1 MPTTNWDS
9 ERLDAFSAADGLHV
23 APFRDDGATYGT
35 LTWIWSVV
43 VDGALYVR
51 AYHGRDSRW
60 YRAAIRQKAGRIAVV
75 GDTLEVAFA
84 AVEGDLLDRIDDAYR
99 TRYERSPY
107 LAAMISPRA
116 RAATVRIDPRG

>member
-9 ERLDAFSAADGLHV
+9 ERLDAFGAADGLHV

-60 YRAAIRQKAGRIAVV
+60 YRAAIRQKAGRIAVA

-99 TRYERSPY
+99 TMYERSPY